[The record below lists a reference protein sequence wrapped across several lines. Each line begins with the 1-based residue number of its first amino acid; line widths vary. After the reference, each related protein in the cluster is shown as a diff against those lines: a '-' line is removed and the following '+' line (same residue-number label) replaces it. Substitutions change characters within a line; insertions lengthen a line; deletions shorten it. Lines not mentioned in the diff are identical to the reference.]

1 MAEQD
6 QPHHQAG
13 RQHLAYLAQTQHRS
27 PTARGHNPWAAEA
40 GLEAHLQ
47 HQRALVAVQDL
58 ERQRVQK
65 LSQDSAESPP
75 L

>member
-1 MAEQD
+1 MAESVYQ
-6 QPHHQAG
+6 QAG
-13 RQHLAYLAQTQHRS
+13 VQHLAYLQQAQRQL
-27 PTARGHNPWAAEA
+27 PTHGAHNPWAAEA

-47 HQRALVAVQDL
+47 HQRALVAVQHL
-58 ERQRVQK
+58 EQQRLQK

>member
-1 MAEQD
+1 MQHHNYPAL
-6 QPHHQAG
+6 QPG
-13 RQHLAYLAQTQHRS
+13 LQHLAYLHQQRTPGA
-27 PTARGHNPWAAEA
+27 HNPWAAEA

-47 HQRALVAVQDL
+47 HQRALAAAQDL

-65 LSQDSAESPP
+65 LSQDLAASQH

>member
-1 MAEQD
+1 MAESVYQ
-6 QPHHQAG
+6 QAG
-13 RQHLAYLAQTQHRS
+13 VQHLAFLAQAQRQS
-27 PTARGHNPWAAEA
+27 PTASAHNPWAAEA
-40 GLEAHLQ
+40 RLEAHLQ

-65 LSQDSAESPP
+65 LSQDLAESQH

>member
-1 MAEQD
+1 MAESVYQ
-6 QPHHQAG
+6 QAG
-13 RQHLAYLAQTQHRS
+13 VQHLAYLAQHRS
-27 PTARGHNPWAAEA
+27 QTPGVHNPWAAEA
-40 GLEAHLQ
+40 SLEAHLQ